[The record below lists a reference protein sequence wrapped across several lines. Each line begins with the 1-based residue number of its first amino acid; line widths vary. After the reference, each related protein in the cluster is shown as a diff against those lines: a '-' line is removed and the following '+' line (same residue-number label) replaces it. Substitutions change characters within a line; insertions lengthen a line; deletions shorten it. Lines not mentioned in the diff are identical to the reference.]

1 MTLAGK
7 LPRFGPTSHSTEWL
21 FCVALVFLLGG
32 CSGERQF
39 QKLSGPTM
47 GTSWSV
53 TYGEGNSALGPQ
65 EIKRLIVQRLE
76 AVNASMST
84 YRDDSELMQFNQ
96 ADVGEPTS
104 LSGDLQVVLGAAL
117 VVGEAS
123 GGAYD
128 VTVAPL
134 VNLWGFGPDGPA
146 DGVPSAAKIAAVL
159 DTVGQQHIQLK
170 DTGVVVKSQSVEV
183 DLSSIAKGFG
193 VDAMAQIL
201 EDAGVTD
208 YLAEVGGEMRLA
220 GLSPRGDA
228 WRVAIE
234 SPKPEQRSVALAFSA
249 TDIAVAT
256 SGDYRNFFEADGMR
270 YSHSIDARTGWPVRH
285 DLVSVTVLHESAMWA
300 DAWATALTAVGADTA
315 LSVAQQ
321 HGLAVYLIR
330 RQADA
335 LVVEYSSAF
344 APYLQADQLSS
355 Q

>member
-1 MTLAGK
+1 
-7 LPRFGPTSHSTEWL
+7 
-21 FCVALVFLLGG
+21 
-32 CSGERQF
+32 
-39 QKLSGPTM
+39 M

-53 TYGEGNSALGPQ
+53 TYGEGSGVLGPQ
-65 EIKRLIVQRLE
+65 EISELIVERLE

-84 YRDDSELMQFNQ
+84 YRDDSELMLFNQ
-96 ADVGEPTS
+96 SGVGESTL
-104 LSGDLQVVLGAAL
+104 LSGDLQAVLGAAL

-146 DGVPSAAKIAAVL
+146 QGVPSVAKIKAVL
-159 DTVGQQHIQLK
+159 ATIGQQHLQLD
-170 DTGVVVKSQSVEV
+170 DTGTVVKSQPVQV

-193 VDAMAQIL
+193 VDAVAQIL

-234 SPKPEQRSVALAFSA
+234 SPEPGQRSVALAFSA

-256 SGDYRNFFEADGMR
+256 SGDYRNFFEVDGTR

-300 DAWATALTAVGADTA
+300 DAWATALTAVGPDGA

-321 HGLAVYLIR
+321 RGLAVYLIR

-335 LVVEYSSAF
+335 LVVEYSAAF
-344 APYLQADQLSS
+344 APYLPADQLSS

>member
-1 MTLAGK
+1 
-7 LPRFGPTSHSTEWL
+7 
-21 FCVALVFLLGG
+21 
-32 CSGERQF
+32 
-39 QKLSGPTM
+39 M

-53 TYGEGNSALGPQ
+53 TYGEGDSALAPQ
-65 EIKRLIVQRLE
+65 EISRLIVERLE

-84 YRDDSELMQFNQ
+84 YRDDSELIRFNQ
-96 ADVGEPTS
+96 AGVGEPTL
-104 LSGDLQVVLGAAL
+104 LSSDLQLVLGAAL

-146 DGVPSAAKIAAVL
+146 QGVPSAAKIKSVL
-159 DTVGQQHIQLK
+159 DTVGQQHLQL
-170 DTGVVVKSQSVEV
+170 DDSGAVVKSQPVQV

-193 VDAMAQIL
+193 VDAVAQIL
-201 EDAGVTD
+201 EDAGVAD

-234 SPKPEQRSVALAFSA
+234 SPEPEQRSVALAFSA

-256 SGDYRNFFEADGMR
+256 SGDYRNFFEADGVR

-300 DAWATALTAVGADTA
+300 DAWATALTAVGPDTA

-321 HGLAVYLIR
+321 RGLAVYLIR
-330 RQADA
+330 RHADA
-335 LVVEYSSAF
+335 LMVEYSSAF

>member
-1 MTLAGK
+1 
-7 LPRFGPTSHSTEWL
+7 
-21 FCVALVFLLGG
+21 
-32 CSGERQF
+32 
-39 QKLSGPTM
+39 M

-53 TYGEGNSALGPQ
+53 TYGDGSGVLGPQ
-65 EIKRLIVQRLE
+65 EISELIVERLE

-84 YRDDSELMQFNQ
+84 YRDDSELMLFNQ
-96 ADVGEPTS
+96 SGVGESTL
-104 LSGDLQVVLGAAL
+104 LSGDLQAVLGAAL

-146 DGVPSAAKIAAVL
+146 QGVPSVAKIKAVL
-159 DTVGQQHIQLK
+159 ATVGQQHLQLD
-170 DTGVVVKSQSVEV
+170 DTGTVVKSQPVQV

-193 VDAMAQIL
+193 VDAVAQIL

-234 SPKPEQRSVALAFSA
+234 SPEPGQRSVALAFSA

-256 SGDYRNFFEADGMR
+256 SGDYRNFFEVDGTR

-300 DAWATALTAVGADTA
+300 DAWATALTAVGPDGA

-321 HGLAVYLIR
+321 RGLAVYLIR

-335 LVVEYSSAF
+335 LVVEYSAAF
-344 APYLQADQLSS
+344 APYLPADQLSS